1 MWQYRGEAGDL
12 AVLGG
17 AASFVLSHATR
28 RRAVKGRLE
37 RGRGTGG
44 RNPIRRPAIY
54 PLRSQRGGGEEI
66 GAFSPGP
73 ISEIPR
79 PDEPA
84 PRRPFRALAIEVL
97 CPAVVTCV

>member
-28 RRAVKGRLE
+28 RPAVKGRLE

-44 RNPIRRPAIY
+44 RNPIGRPAIY
-54 PLRSQRGGGEEI
+54 PPRIQRGGGEEI
-66 GAFSPGP
+66 GALPPGQLP
-73 ISEIPR
+73 GIR
-79 PDEPA
+79 RRDEPA
-84 PRRPFRALAIEVL
+84 PRTPF
-97 CPAVVTCV
+97 PAFASEPLYPGGV